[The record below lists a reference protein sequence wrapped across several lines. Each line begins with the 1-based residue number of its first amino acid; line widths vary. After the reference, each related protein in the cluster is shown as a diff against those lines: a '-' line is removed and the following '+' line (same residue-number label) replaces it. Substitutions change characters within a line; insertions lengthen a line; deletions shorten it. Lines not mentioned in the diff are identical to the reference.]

1 MAEAITIARP
11 YAEAIF
17 KLAKEKTQLST
28 WSEMLDAIADVVSD
42 KQISALLG
50 NPLVPAEKLCE
61 IVIESCSKKSKL
73 NKEAENLISVMVSN
87 KRLQILP
94 QLKTL
99 YEHLRARYESILEAR
114 IISAFPLE
122 PEQQEKLVS
131 LLQTKFEH
139 KINVTSVVDAD
150 LIGGV
155 KIEIGDQV
163 IDSSVS
169 GKLAAMTAALK
180 S

>member
-11 YAEAIF
+11 YAEAVF
-17 KLAKEKTQLST
+17 RLAKERQNLSS
-28 WSEMLDAIADVVSD
+28 WSEMLNLISSVVSD
-42 KQISALLG
+42 KQISALLD
-50 NPLVPAEKLCE
+50 NPRVPRHKLYE
-61 IVIESCSKKSKL
+61 IIVGSCSDGLSEEGK
-73 NKEAENLISVMVSN
+73 NLVAIMIEN

-94 QLKTL
+94 QLKIL
-99 YEHLRARYESILEAR
+99 YEHLKTQHENALEAK
-114 IISAFPLE
+114 IISAFPLNSG
-122 PEQQEKLVS
+122 QQEKLVS
-131 LLQTKFEH
+131 ALRIKF
-139 KINVTSVVDAD
+139 KRKVDVTCTVDAE